1 MLESFHPW
9 HFLCSVSFV
18 SARTEALRVIS
29 QKINSSKRYLCS
41 LPVCNRAEDISL
53 IAF

>member
-29 QKINSSKRYLCS
+29 AKVHPSKRFLVRCQFVTE
-41 LPVCNRAEDISL
+41 PKT
-53 IAF
+53 